1 LRVGNG
7 PSTICASTAR
17 KEDYLIAGGSS
28 RIEVETSVGLEVG
41 DSIRQCNAWAN
52 EAIYQTAYDESES
65 GLVVM
70 LPCCDEIPFLASTPI
85 AGFDLDWGQIL
96 SKIP

>member
-1 LRVGNG
+1 M
-7 PSTICASTAR
+7 
-17 KEDYLIAGGSS
+17 
-28 RIEVETSVGLEVG
+28 
-41 DSIRQCNAWAN
+41 AN

-85 AGFDLDWGQIL
+85 AGLDLDWGQIL
-96 SKIP
+96 SKVP